1 VISRRQRARKKG
13 HAEIVESQ
21 ERKQQERREEGR
33 ASEEGTNPF
42 RKSSRT
48 GRSEDPQVV
57 EAKKE
62 IKARK

>member
-1 VISRRQRARKKG
+1 MPKSSKVRK
-13 HAEIVESQ
+13 ESSKK
-21 ERKQQERREEGR
+21 EREEGR